1 MRISPDRFQS
11 HLVGYFKK
19 IPRNERHGVK
29 YFVCNMWPPHIDLA
43 KAFFPNAK
51 IIIHCIN

>member
-1 MRISPDRFQS
+1 MD
-11 HLVGYFKK
+11 Y
-19 IPRNERHGVK
+19 GVLEK
-29 YFVCNMWPPHIDLA
+29 YFSGMQEFILAKNSNMWPPHIDLA